1 MISQLVFY
9 IYPVLLPKSGSYL
22 LAANASRCHSAALL
36 FKVQHPT
43 ETVKVIVISSNW
55 AVVFLSITGRV
66 LELFSHTPWILSLLD
81 SAQTIAGQVP

>member
-36 FKVQHPT
+36 FKVEHPT
-43 ETVKVIVISSNW
+43 ETVKVIAISSNW
-55 AVVFLSITGRV
+55 LVVFVSMTGRV
-66 LELFSHTPWILSLLD
+66 LELSSHTPWILSLLD
-81 SAQTIAGQVP
+81 SAQTIAEQVP